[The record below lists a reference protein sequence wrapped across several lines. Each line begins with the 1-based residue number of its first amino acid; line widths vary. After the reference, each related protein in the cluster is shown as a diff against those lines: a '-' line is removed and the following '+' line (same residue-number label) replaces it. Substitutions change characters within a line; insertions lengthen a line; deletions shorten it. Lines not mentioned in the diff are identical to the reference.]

1 MIYTFDET
9 KKIVESVAV
18 HFDIEQVWLFGS
30 YFDDTAT
37 ETSDVDLLVKY
48 GDTCRGLTR
57 IRFINSL
64 EEQLYKKI
72 DVINIDFA
80 PHFVKK
86 LDLTTEKRLVY
97 RNATLTQKEKQP

>member
-1 MIYTFDET
+1 MIYTFDEI

-48 GDTCRGLTR
+48 GDACRGLTR
-57 IRFINSL
+57 ICFMNSL
-64 EEQLYKKI
+64 EEQLHKKV

-80 PHFVKK
+80 PNFAKE
-86 LDLTTEKRLVY
+86 LNLNTEASLVY
-97 RNATLTQKEKQP
+97 PNAALNQKEQ